1 MAQNVEFKISLLVD
15 GKEKVVSSAEDVKQL
30 AKELGIAKDSGEG
43 LRDTLLTFNNAATS
57 FQNAAQGIQELTG
70 TLLGLTAANATQVVN
85 ETKLA
90 NNMRNTMDARDE
102 DIQSILDLTAAQ
114 QQLGVVG
121 DEVQLAGAQE
131 LATYLEKKS
140 SLEAL
145 IPVMNDMLA
154 QQYGLEASEESAA
167 QIASMLGKVM
177 EGQTAALSRYG
188 YSFDEAQEQILKF
201 GTEEERAAVLAEVVE
216 SSVGGMNEA
225 LRQTPAGQAKA
236 AADRLGDM
244 KEAVGAIIARLEPG
258 IVVVQNF
265 AAAVDTVAKT
275 ATGIQG
281 AARAFMTLSKAMRGV
296 ILGAPLVGVAIWAIV
311 TAIDHFS
318 SKADDAVEA
327 SERLARAEDAFKSRF
342 AEADT
347 AIKERISSLGELTSA
362 KKDCTEAV
370 RKLAEEYPTLVN
382 AQMSGEEAYKA
393 LIAGSKQY
401 CTQLAIEAKAN
412 ALKAQLAE
420 INAEKEIAY
429 EKRRRLEAEGRH
441 KQQKLGLG
449 TKIGAN
455 GQQQLTV
462 GMKTVDSDEYAALGQ
477 SLDALNAE
485 EKRVQAELDATNG
498 AADRLKSTISDTGSE
513 GSEKLK
519 VSAMNLEQVQ
529 AALEDNAKR
538 GLSMTDPKELAE
550 LGKSNAALQARKK
563 YLEELQGVGTK
574 GNGKG
579 DDKTRLSLIENAA
592 TYKDLANNVK
602 YYEQQLEEANI
613 TDVET
618 IQTLSQAK
626 AVTEKAI
633 EQFQKLST
641 VTKTDEQKR
650 EAELAELRA
659 SEVSHLKHEEITTQ
673 DQLSAKMTY
682 YNRLQQLGTEKDR
695 LRAQEGIRE
704 LNAIA
709 QAWDMVIDKSRFK
722 LDETGEID
730 PSAIFNSEDIDAAI
744 RFYTDRQQQED
755 ADQVEKTQTL
765 IDRLTERK
773 TAIQLG
779 IELPS
784 MKKEADEIAA
794 LTGREY
800 TIKVRSMGFD
810 QIMAKIREI
819 EELLDNPNIT
829 DDQRKQLEQL
839 IGIYGRFAKD
849 SVRSLG
855 TYKEAWSG
863 IKGVGSGIESITQAL
878 EDNSNAWQKITA
890 LIDGFLQIA
899 DGISAIVTIIDM
911 LTKSTQMETAADI
924 AGAGA
929 KKGKSA
935 ASLEATGVGAAEE
948 AKNELVATSSG
959 KEAAADL
966 TSAAAK
972 VLKAHA
978 WIPWVGV
985 AIGAGMVAMMIAS
998 ISSVKNSMPKF
1009 ATGGIVGGSSAT
1021 GDRLLVRVN
1030 SGEMILNKHQQLML
1044 WQLLNGQRSSLS
1056 AAAIQYNPPQVSLD
1070 VPALQSQLRP
1080 YSERVVV
1087 TGTLHGRGRDI
1098 LATIKTEQNHRKRS

>member
-1 MAQNVEFKISLLVD
+1 MAQTVEYTLKLNIDGQDHVVNLSSDVKRLAEDLGVSKEGSDELRKSLL
-15 GKEKVVSSAEDVKQL
+15 K
-30 AKELGIAKDSGEG
+30 I
-43 LRDTLLTFNNAATS
+43 NNITQS

-70 TLLGLTAANATQVVN
+70 TLLDLTGSYATQQIN
-85 ETKLA
+85 ETRLA

-102 DIQSILDLTAAQ
+102 DIQSILDLCSAQ
-114 QQLGVVG
+114 QQLGVIG

-167 QIASMLGKVM
+167 QVASMLGKVM

-188 YSFDEAQEQILKF
+188 YSFTEAQEQILKF

-281 AARAFMTLSKAMRGV
+281 AARAFMTLSKAMRSV
-296 ILGAPLVGVAIWAIV
+296 ILGAPLVGVAIWAIIA
-311 TAIDHFS
+311 AIDHFS
-318 SKADDAVEA
+318 TKADDAVES

-618 IQTLSQAK
+618 IQNLTKAK
-626 AVTEKAI
+626 AAAEEAVE
-633 EQFQKLST
+633 EFRKLTT

-659 SEVSHLKHEEITTQ
+659 SEVASLKHEEITTQ
-673 DQLSAKMTY
+673 EQLSAKMTY

-709 QAWDMVIDKSRFK
+709 KAWDMVIDKQRFQ
-722 LDETGEID
+722 LDATGEID

-755 ADQVEKTQTL
+755 ADQVQKTQTL

-829 DDQRKQLEQL
+829 ADQSQQLEQL
-839 IGIYGRFAKD
+839 IGIYAQFAKD

-855 TYKEAWSG
+855 TYKGAWSG

-899 DGISAIVTIIDM
+899 DGISAIVTITNM
-911 LTKSTQMETAADI
+911 LAEASQLHTAAKSTETAATI
-924 AGAGA
+924 A
-929 KKGKSA
+929 
-935 ASLEATGVGAAEE
+935 
-948 AKNELVATSSG
+948 
-959 KEAAADL
+959 D
-966 TSAAAK
+966 AAAK
-972 VLKAHA
+972 GVETGMTETAAAAQVPAIAANKAAAASYLELAAAEYMAAHA
-978 WIPWVGV
+978 YIPFAGYG
-985 AIGAGMVAMMIAS
+985 IGAG
-998 ISSVKNSMPKF
+998 F
-1009 ATGGIVGGSSAT
+1009 ATAAKALVEGMGLMAFAGGGIVGGSSTT

-1056 AAAIQYNPPQVSLD
+1056 AAAIQYNVPQVSLD

-1080 YSERVVV
+1080 YSQRVVV

-1098 LATIKTEQNHRKRS
+1098 LATIETEQNHRKRA

>member
-1 MAQNVEFKISLLVD
+1 MAQTVEFRLNLSVD
-15 GKEKVVSSAEDVKQL
+15 GKEHVISTSEDVKQL
-30 AKELGIAKDSGEG
+30 SKELGLAEESGDS
-43 LRDTLLTFNNAATS
+43 LRHSLLKINAINEA
-57 FQNAAQGIQELTG
+57 FQNAARGIQEMTGMLLDLTD
-70 TLLGLTAANATQVVN
+70 TYATQQVN
-85 ETKLA
+85 ETRLA

-102 DIQSILDLTAAQ
+102 DIQSIKDLCSAQ

-188 YSFDEAQEQILKF
+188 YSFTEAQEQILKF

-225 LRQTPAGQAKA
+225 LRQTPSGQAKA
-236 AADRLGDM
+236 AANALGDV
-244 KEAVGAIIARLEPG
+244 KEAVGGVVAAIQPA
-258 IVVVQNF
+258 IVITDKLVSGLNTIV
-265 AAAVDTVAKT
+265 TT
-275 ATGIQG
+275 STGIIG
-281 AARAFMTLSKAMRGV
+281 AVNTIKSLTAALNLSATAARRVSIALKGLLISSG
-296 ILGAPLVGVAIWAIV
+296 IGIAIWALSEAVSYFAGKTDEATDAMKRAEQEAKKLESIEEAGRGAYTNTAAALKIHTSRLEELIKAKKEGHDVSQDEKKIV
-311 TAIDHFS
+311 GELNTAYGSTMGYFS
-318 SKADDAVEA
+318 SLE
-327 SERLARAEDAFKSRF
+327 
-342 AEADT
+342 
-347 AIKERISSLGELTSA
+347 GW
-362 KKDCTEAV
+362 
-370 RKLAEEYPTLVN
+370 
-382 AQMSGEEAYKA
+382 YKA
-393 LIAGSKQY
+393 LIANSADY
-401 CTQLAIEAKAN
+401 CRQMVIEAKTRTLAN
-412 ALKAQLAE
+412 QIAEGELKERKMADNSQRMETLIKQVSGNRKKTAEYRQLREENRQLASE
-420 INAEKEIAY
+420 V
-429 EKRRRLEAEGRH
+429 
-441 KQQKLGLG
+441 
-449 TKIGAN
+449 AN
-455 GQQQLTV
+455 LPTLRAQ
-462 GMKTVDSDEYAALGQ
+462 MDEYVKEAA
-477 SLDALNAE
+477 SLSF
-485 EKRVQAELDATNG
+485 KVKG
-498 AADRLKSTISDTGSE
+498 AIKEPTG
-513 GSEKLK
+513 G
-519 VSAMNLEQVQ
+519 
-529 AALEDNAKR
+529 
-538 GLSMTDPKELAE
+538 
-550 LGKSNAALQARKK
+550 
-563 YLEELQGVGTK
+563 K
-574 GNGKG
+574 GNKG
-579 DDKTRLSLIENAA
+579 NKEKDKRYSLIENAA
-592 TYKDLANNVK
+592 TYKELANNVK

-659 SEVSHLKHEEITTQ
+659 SEVASLKHEEITTQ

-709 QAWDMVIDKSRFK
+709 KAWDMVIDKSRFK

-773 TAIQLG
+773 TAIELG

-784 MKKEADEIAA
+784 MKKEAEEIAA

-829 DDQRKQLEQL
+829 ADQSQQLEQL
-839 IGIYGRFAKD
+839 RGIYGRFAKD

-899 DGISAIVTIIDM
+899 DGIGAIVTITET
-911 LTKSTQMETAADI
+911 LTKASQMETAADI

-929 KKGKSA
+929 KKAKSA

-966 TSAAAK
+966 TSAGAK
-972 VLKAHA
+972 VMKAHA
-978 WIPWVGV
+978 WLPWVGV

-1098 LATIKTEQNHRKRS
+1098 LATIETEQNHRKRS

>member
-1 MAQNVEFKISLLVD
+1 MAQNVEYRLSLLVD
-15 GKEKVVSSAEDVKQL
+15 GQEKVLASAEDVKQL
-30 AKELGIAKDSGEG
+30 AKEIGIAKDSGEN
-43 LRDTLLTFNNAATS
+43 LRDTLLTFNNVTHS

-70 TLLGLTAANATQVVN
+70 TLLDLTDSYATQQVN
-85 ETKLA
+85 ETRLA

-102 DIQSILDLTAAQ
+102 DIQSIKDLCSAQ
-114 QQLGVVG
+114 QELGVIG

-167 QIASMLGKVM
+167 QVASMLGKVM

-236 AADRLGDM
+236 AANALGDV
-244 KEAVGAIIARLEPG
+244 KEAVGGVVAAIQPAIA
-258 IVVVQNF
+258 ITDKVVSGLN
-265 AAAVDTVAKT
+265 TIIT
-275 ATGIQG
+275 TGTGIMG
-281 AARAFMTLSKAMRGV
+281 AVRTIKSLTVGLNLSATAARRASLALKGLLISSG
-296 ILGAPLVGVAIWAIV
+296 IGIAIWALSEAVSYFAGKTDDATDAMKRAEQEAKNLESIEEAGRGAYTNTAAALKIHTSRLEELIKAKKEGHDVSQDEKKIV
-311 TAIDHFS
+311 GELNTAYGSTMGYFS
-318 SKADDAVEA
+318 SLE
-327 SERLARAEDAFKSRF
+327 
-342 AEADT
+342 
-347 AIKERISSLGELTSA
+347 GW
-362 KKDCTEAV
+362 
-370 RKLAEEYPTLVN
+370 
-382 AQMSGEEAYKA
+382 YKA
-393 LIAGSKQY
+393 LIANSEDY
-401 CTQLAIEAKAN
+401 CRQMVIEAKTRTLAN
-412 ALKAQLAE
+412 QIAEGELKERKMADNSQRMETLIKQVSGNRKKTAEYRQLREENKQLASE
-420 INAEKEIAY
+420 V
-429 EKRRRLEAEGRH
+429 
-441 KQQKLGLG
+441 
-449 TKIGAN
+449 AN
-455 GQQQLTV
+455 LPTLRAQ
-462 GMKTVDSDEYAALGQ
+462 MDEYVKEAA
-477 SLDALNAE
+477 SLSF
-485 EKRVQAELDATNG
+485 KVKG
-498 AADRLKSTISDTGSE
+498 AIKEPTG
-513 GSEKLK
+513 
-519 VSAMNLEQVQ
+519 
-529 AALEDNAKR
+529 
-538 GLSMTDPKELAE
+538 
-550 LGKSNAALQARKK
+550 
-563 YLEELQGVGTK
+563 
-574 GNGKG
+574 GKG
-579 DDKTRLSLIENAA
+579 DKGNKEKDKRYSLIENAA
-592 TYKDLANNVK
+592 TYKELANNVK

-618 IQTLSQAK
+618 IQTLAQAK

-659 SEVSHLKHEEITTQ
+659 SEVASLKHEEITTQ

-784 MKKEADEIAA
+784 MKKEAEEIAA

-810 QIMAKIREI
+810 QIIDKIREL
-819 EELLDNPNIT
+819 ERLLQNPNLT
-829 DDQRKQLEQL
+829 DSQRDQISQLRNA
-839 IGIYGRFAKD
+839 YTRFAAD
-849 SVRSLG
+849 SVRSLD
-855 TYKEAWSG
+855 TYRKGWDG
-863 IKGVGSGIESITQAL
+863 IKGIGNGVDSITSAL
-878 EDNSNAWQKITA
+878 ESNQNAWQKTA
-890 LIDGFLQIA
+890 AIIDAALQLYDGFSSIIKIIEQMTSVTQLHNAAKQSENNTTMQ
-899 DGISAIVTIIDM
+899 GITGTVTDTIVTEQNTQAA
-911 LTKSTQMETAADI
+911 LRNTSAKSGEALSEATEQ
-924 AGAGA
+924 GA
-929 KKGKSA
+929 KLPFPANIA
-935 ASLEATGVGAAEE
+935 AIAA
-948 AKNELVATSSG
+948 
-959 KEAAADL
+959 
-966 TSAAAK
+966 
-972 VLKAHA
+972 
-978 WIPWVGV
+978 GV
-985 AIGAGMVAMMIAS
+985 AAVIAAISMIGS
-998 ISSVKNSMPKF
+998 F

-1021 GDRLLVRVN
+1021 GDRLLARVN
-1030 SGEMILNKHQQLML
+1030 SGEMILNQHQQLLL
-1044 WQLLNGQRSSLS
+1044 WQLLNGQRTSLS

-1087 TGTLHGRGRDI
+1087 TGTLHGKGRE
-1098 LATIKTEQNHRKRS
+1098 LVATIDTEQNHRRRS

>member
-1 MAQNVEFKISLLVD
+1 MAQTVEYTLKLNIDGQDHVVNLSSDVKRLAEDLGVSKEGSDELRKSLL
-15 GKEKVVSSAEDVKQL
+15 K
-30 AKELGIAKDSGEG
+30 I
-43 LRDTLLTFNNAATS
+43 NNITQS

-70 TLLGLTAANATQVVN
+70 TLLDLTGSYATQQIN
-85 ETKLA
+85 ETRLA

-102 DIQSILDLTAAQ
+102 DIQSILDLCSAQ
-114 QQLGVVG
+114 QQLGVIG

-167 QIASMLGKVM
+167 QVASMLGKVM

-188 YSFDEAQEQILKF
+188 YSFTEAQEQILKF

-281 AARAFMTLSKAMRGV
+281 AARAFMTLSKAMRSV
-296 ILGAPLVGVAIWAIV
+296 ILGAPLVGVAIWAIIA
-311 TAIDHFS
+311 AIDHFS
-318 SKADDAVEA
+318 TKADDAVES

-618 IQTLSQAK
+618 IQNLTKAK
-626 AVTEKAI
+626 AAAEEAVE
-633 EQFQKLST
+633 EFRKLTT

-659 SEVSHLKHEEITTQ
+659 SEVASLKHEEITTQ
-673 DQLSAKMTY
+673 EQLSAKMTY

-709 QAWDMVIDKSRFK
+709 KAWDMVIDKQRFQ
-722 LDETGEID
+722 LDATGEID

-755 ADQVEKTQTL
+755 ADQVQKTQTL

-829 DDQRKQLEQL
+829 ADQSQQLEQL
-839 IGIYGRFAKD
+839 IGIYAQFAKD

-855 TYKEAWSG
+855 TYKGAWSG

-899 DGISAIVTIIDM
+899 DGISAIVTITNM
-911 LTKSTQMETAADI
+911 LAEASQLHTAAKSTETAATI
-924 AGAGA
+924 A
-929 KKGKSA
+929 
-935 ASLEATGVGAAEE
+935 
-948 AKNELVATSSG
+948 
-959 KEAAADL
+959 D
-966 TSAAAK
+966 AAAK
-972 VLKAHA
+972 GVETGMTETAAAAQVPAIAANKAAAASYLELAAAEYMAAHA
-978 WIPWVGV
+978 YIPFAGYG
-985 AIGAGMVAMMIAS
+985 IGAG
-998 ISSVKNSMPKF
+998 F
-1009 ATGGIVGGSSAT
+1009 ATAAKALVEGMGLMAFAGGGIVGGSSTT

-1056 AAAIQYNPPQVSLD
+1056 AAAIQYNVPQVSLD

-1080 YSERVVV
+1080 YSQRVVV

-1098 LATIKTEQNHRKRS
+1098 LATIETEQNHRKRS

>member
-1 MAQNVEFKISLLVD
+1 KTRTLANQIAEGELKERKMADNSQRMETLIKQ
-15 GKEKVVSSAEDVKQL
+15 VSGNRKKAAEYRQLREENRQL
-30 AKELGIAKDSGEG
+30 ASEVANIPT
-43 LRDTLLTFNNAATS
+43 LR
-57 FQNAAQGIQELTG
+57 AQ
-70 TLLGLTAANATQVVN
+70 
-85 ETKLA
+85 
-90 NNMRNTMDARDE
+90 MDE
-102 DIQSILDLTAAQ
+102 Y
-114 QQLGVVG
+114 V
-121 DEVQLAGAQE
+121 
-131 LATYLEKKS
+131 
-140 SLEAL
+140 
-145 IPVMNDMLA
+145 
-154 QQYGLEASEESAA
+154 
-167 QIASMLGKVM
+167 
-177 EGQTAALSRYG
+177 
-188 YSFDEAQEQILKF
+188 
-201 GTEEERAAVLAEVVE
+201 
-216 SSVGGMNEA
+216 
-225 LRQTPAGQAKA
+225 
-236 AADRLGDM
+236 
-244 KEAVGAIIARLEPG
+244 KEAA
-258 IVVVQNF
+258 
-265 AAAVDTVAKT
+265 
-275 ATGIQG
+275 
-281 AARAFMTLSKAMRGV
+281 S
-296 ILGAPLVGVAIWAIV
+296 
-311 TAIDHFS
+311 FS
-318 SKADDAVEA
+318 
-327 SERLARAEDAFKSRF
+327 FKVKG
-342 AEADT
+342 
-347 AIKERISSLGELTSA
+347 AIKE
-362 KKDCTEAV
+362 
-370 RKLAEEYPTLVN
+370 PT
-382 AQMSGEEAYKA
+382 G
-393 LIAGSKQY
+393 
-401 CTQLAIEAKAN
+401 
-412 ALKAQLAE
+412 
-420 INAEKEIAY
+420 
-429 EKRRRLEAEGRH
+429 
-441 KQQKLGLG
+441 
-449 TKIGAN
+449 
-455 GQQQLTV
+455 
-462 GMKTVDSDEYAALGQ
+462 
-477 SLDALNAE
+477 
-485 EKRVQAELDATNG
+485 
-498 AADRLKSTISDTGSE
+498 
-513 GSEKLK
+513 
-519 VSAMNLEQVQ
+519 
-529 AALEDNAKR
+529 
-538 GLSMTDPKELAE
+538 
-550 LGKSNAALQARKK
+550 
-563 YLEELQGVGTK
+563 
-574 GNGKG
+574 GKG
-579 DDKTRLSLIENAA
+579 DNGNKEKDKRYSLIENAA

-618 IQTLSQAK
+618 IQTLAQAK

-659 SEVSHLKHEEITTQ
+659 SEVSHLKHKEITTQ

-899 DGISAIVTIIDM
+899 DGIGAIVKIIDM

-959 KEAAADL
+959 KEAAADT

-1009 ATGGIVGGSSAT
+1009 ATGGIVGGSSTT
-1021 GDRLLVRVN
+1021 GDRLLARVN
-1030 SGEMILNKHQQLML
+1030 SGEMILNQRQQALL

-1056 AAAIQYNPPQVSLD
+1056 ASSIQYIPPQVGLD

-1080 YSERVVV
+1080 YKERVHV
-1087 TGTLHGRGRDI
+1087 TGTLRGRGRD
-1098 LATIKTEQNHRKRS
+1098 LVATIDTEQNHRSRS

>member
-1 MAQNVEFKISLLVD
+1 MAQTVEYTLKLNIDGQDHVVNLSSDVKRLAEDLSVSKEGSDELRKSLL
-15 GKEKVVSSAEDVKQL
+15 K
-30 AKELGIAKDSGEG
+30 I
-43 LRDTLLTFNNAATS
+43 NNITQS

-70 TLLGLTAANATQVVN
+70 TLLDLTGSYATQQIN
-85 ETKLA
+85 ETRLA
-90 NNMRNTMDARDE
+90 NNMRNTMEARDE
-102 DIQSILDLTAAQ
+102 DIQSILDLCSAQ
-114 QQLGVVG
+114 QQLGVIG

-154 QQYGLEASEESAA
+154 QQYELEASEESAA
-167 QIASMLGKVM
+167 QVASMLGKVM

-201 GTEEERAAVLAEVVE
+201 GTEEERAAVLAKVVE

-244 KEAVGAIIARLEPG
+244 KENIGAMIAPLQSIILSVGTFASAI
-258 IVVVQNF
+258 N
-265 AAAVDTVAKT
+265 TVATT
-275 ATGIQG
+275 ATGIYGVVQALQTLDVRQK
-281 AARAFMTLSKAMRGV
+281 AAAVSSRALAVHQRVQATAQRLLAAAGYSAAAGTTALTVATTALYAALTLGISA
-296 ILGAPLVGVAIWAIV
+296 AITAIV
-311 TAIDHFS
+311 AAFS
-318 SKADDAVEA
+318 
-327 SERLARAEDAFKSRF
+327 RLTGETEKYTQSAEDAHEISQAFSDTASQASAKIQVEIAQLKNLKDGT
-342 AEADT
+342 AEAATKVKELNQAYGDIFGNHKTAAEWYDT
-347 AIKERISSLGELTSA
+347 LTTKSQAYCKQLGYEAQAKVIAARKAAKELQMIENQQRMDVLIRQVSGNREKTAEYRQLRDENKHLAKDISLLNDRFETCIERAREATSEMDIAI
-362 KKDCTEAV
+362 
-370 RKLAEEYPTLVN
+370 
-382 AQMSGEEAYKA
+382 
-393 LIAGSKQY
+393 
-401 CTQLAIEAKAN
+401 
-412 ALKAQLAE
+412 
-420 INAEKEIAY
+420 
-429 EKRRRLEAEGRH
+429 
-441 KQQKLGLG
+441 
-449 TKIGAN
+449 N
-455 GQQQLTV
+455 GQQPSDTTPQPTPQ
-462 GMKTVDSDEYAALGQ
+462 KT
-477 SLDALNAE
+477 
-485 EKRVQAELDATNG
+485 EKR
-498 AADRLKSTISDTGSE
+498 
-513 GSEKLK
+513 
-519 VSAMNLEQVQ
+519 
-529 AALEDNAKR
+529 
-538 GLSMTDPKELAE
+538 
-550 LGKSNAALQARKK
+550 
-563 YLEELQGVGTK
+563 Y
-574 GNGKG
+574 
-579 DDKTRLSLIENAA
+579 SLIENAA
-592 TYKDLANNVK
+592 TYKELANNVK

-618 IQTLSQAK
+618 IQNLVQAK
-626 AVTEKAI
+626 AATEKAI

-641 VTKTDEQKR
+641 VSQTDEQKR

-659 SEVSHLKHEEITTQ
+659 SEVAHLKHEEITTQ

-682 YNRLQQLGTEKDR
+682 YNRLQQLGTEEDR
-695 LRAQEGIRE
+695 LRAQEGIRG

-773 TAIQLG
+773 TAIELG

-784 MKKEADEIAA
+784 MKKEAEEIAA

-800 TIKVRSMGFD
+800 TVKVKAMGFE

-829 DDQRKQLEQL
+829 ADQRQQLEQL
-839 IGIYGRFAKD
+839 RGIYAQFAKD

-899 DGISAIVTIIDM
+899 DGIGAIVKITET
-911 LTKSTQMETAADI
+911 LTKASQMETAADI

-929 KKGKSA
+929 KKAKSA

-948 AKNELVATSSG
+948 AKNELVAISSG
-959 KEAAADL
+959 KEAAADT

-1009 ATGGIVGGSSAT
+1009 ATGGIVGGSSTT

-1056 AAAIQYNPPQVSLD
+1056 AAAIQYNVPQVSLD

-1098 LATIKTEQNHRKRS
+1098 LATIETEQNHRKRS